1 MRLFVIC
8 HALRM
13 PRNFSF
19 DFSGTSLSALSP
31 RSSLID
37 LSYICHLNFL
47 MVDRTSFT
55 SSPEFFM
62 FVLEKW
68 YFVSKIVLTYCEN
81 NFGNKISVHIILR
94 LINFKSQL
102 PTSYQYQKI
111 NLNFKIL
118 HSDWMANQKWI
129 DF

>member
-1 MRLFVIC
+1 
-8 HALRM
+8 
-13 PRNFSF
+13 
-19 DFSGTSLSALSP
+19 
-31 RSSLID
+31 
-37 LSYICHLNFL
+37 

-55 SSPEFFM
+55 SSPKFFM
-62 FVLEKW
+62 CELEKEQ
-68 YFVSKIVLTYCEN
+68 YVVHY
-81 NFGNKISVHIILR
+81 VHIILR

-118 HSDWMANQKWI
+118 HSDWMANQKRI